1 MKRMKIWSVFL
12 IAIITISGCANTK
25 ETNSIE
31 TESSTIE
38 DVNVEKTKTISKET
52 VDSETPS
59 PEKKDIDS
67 MIIEKTDE
75 ELNLKTYNYSVEDR
89 TVCDDGNDIFGSVIF
104 DYTDLAYVTTA
115 KVPIYASNG
124 IKMGYVKE
132 NVDIIVLGIYE
143 NWCKFDLDGEN
154 KYARLSDIEANSITM
169 DERDAMTEEANKQEE
184 TTVKTEVPVENAP
197 MEQPVVETPTVNEP
211 VEQPVEV
218 PVESDKYTPEEA
230 VAVYRSLMEAGGMTW
245 NPGLKDVSSWGTG
258 WIELQKGMPEWCAE
272 TNLESAAIGSHGG
285 NSWTQFYFEVT
296 GSDEEAV
303 YITEWHN

>member
-25 ETNSIE
+25 EANSIE
-31 TESSTIE
+31 TESSIIE
-38 DVNVEKTKTISKET
+38 DMNVEKTKTISKET

-89 TVCDDGNDIFGSVIF
+89 TVCDDGDDIFGPVIF

-124 IKMGYVKE
+124 VKMGYVKE
-132 NVDIIVLGIYE
+132 NVDIIALGTYE

-154 KYARLSDIEANSITM
+154 KYARLSDIEANAITM
-169 DERDAMTEEANKQEE
+169 SERDAIIEEANRQEE
-184 TTVKTEVPVENAP
+184 FTVKVENPVENVP
-197 MEQPVVETPTVNEP
+197 VEQPVVETHPEP
-211 VEQPVEV
+211 EAPD
-218 PVESDKYTPEEA
+218 SDKYTPDEA
-230 VAVYRSLMEAGGMTW
+230 VAVYRSLMEAGGITW
-245 NPGLKDVSSWGTG
+245 NPALKDVSSWGTG

-272 TNLESAAIGSHGG
+272 TNLESFAIGSHGG
-285 NSWTQFYFEVT
+285 NSWTEFYFEVT
-296 GSDEEAV
+296 GSDEDSV

>member
-89 TVCDDGNDIFGSVIF
+89 TVCDDGDDIFGSVIF

-132 NVDIIVLGIYE
+132 NVDIIALGTYG

-154 KYARLSDIEANSITM
+154 KYARLSDIEANAITM
-169 DERDAMTEEANKQEE
+169 SERDAIIEEANRQEE
-184 TTVKTEVPVENAP
+184 STVKVENPVENVP
-197 MEQPVVETPTVNEP
+197 VEQPVVETPLEP
-211 VEQPVEV
+211 EAPV
-218 PVESDKYTPEEA
+218 SDKYTPDEA
-230 VAVYRSLMEAGGMTW
+230 VAVYRSLMEAGGITW
-245 NPGLKDVSSWGTG
+245 NPALKDVSSWGTG

-272 TNLESAAIGSHGG
+272 TNLESFAIGSHGG
-285 NSWTQFYFEVT
+285 NSWTEFYFEVT
-296 GSDEEAV
+296 GSDEDSV

>member
-31 TESSTIE
+31 TKSSTIE
-38 DVNVEKTKTISKET
+38 DVNVEETKTISKET

-75 ELNLKTYNYSVEDR
+75 ELDLKTYNYSVEDR

-124 IKMGYVKE
+124 VKMGYVKE
-132 NVDIIVLGIYE
+132 NVDIIALGTYG

-154 KYARLSDIEANSITM
+154 KYARLPDIEANAITM
-169 DERDAMTEEANKQEE
+169 SERDAIIEEANRQEE
-184 TTVKTEVPVENAP
+184 STVKVENPVENVP
-197 MEQPVVETPTVNEP
+197 VEQPVVETPPEP
-211 VEQPVEV
+211 EAPD
-218 PVESDKYTPEEA
+218 SDKYTPEEA
-230 VAVYRSLMEAGGMTW
+230 IAVYRSLMEAGGMTW

>member
-38 DVNVEKTKTISKET
+38 DVNVEETKTISKET

-75 ELNLKTYNYSVEDR
+75 ELDLKTYNYSVEDR

-124 IKMGYVKE
+124 VKMGYVKE
-132 NVDIIVLGIYE
+132 NVDIIALGTYG

-154 KYARLSDIEANSITM
+154 KYARLPDIEANAITM
-169 DERDAMTEEANKQEE
+169 SERDAIIEEANRQEE
-184 TTVKTEVPVENAP
+184 STVKVENPVENVP
-197 MEQPVVETPTVNEP
+197 VEQPVVETPPEP
-211 VEQPVEV
+211 EAPD
-218 PVESDKYTPEEA
+218 SDKYTPEEA
-230 VAVYRSLMEAGGMTW
+230 IAVYRSLMEAGGMTW